1 MFKKPTYIRHQTATG
16 VIVPGYVF
24 EADATKI
31 ASLTVCCDPA
41 DKTQSEL
48 TLLQGALRDQS
59 DWWLECVSQF
69 LAIANQHFT
78 KKYAAGA
85 LVRHFKHGGLNTAAG
100 EGAVID
106 AAVIIFTPK
115 HVLLSEGQFAMM
127 WIAEKGEIDVP
138 DLEED
143 VVAEPPVQLVQ
154 GGAASGLD
162 VSEVDADS
170 LPVDSSSTD
179 WQGTGLAMAHAPNG
193 GAGMATPSP
202 SGASAIYHQA
212 HSRQYDKRKL
222 REARLKAKLA
232 QYKAEKAISR
242 YLEKYGGD
250 ISDSDASEWVSEE
263 DSSESDSG

>member
-1 MFKKPTYIRHQTATG
+1 MFKKPTYVRHQTATG
-16 VIVPGYVF
+16 VVVPGYVF
-24 EADATKI
+24 EADVSKI
-31 ASLTVCCDPA
+31 TPLTVCSDPA

-59 DWWLECVSQF
+59 DWWLECVTQF
-69 LAIANQHFT
+69 LAVANQHFA

-85 LVRHFKHGGLNTAAG
+85 LVRHFKHGGLNTVAADGAAAG
-100 EGAVID
+100 
-106 AAVIIFTPK
+106 AAVVIFTPK
-115 HVLLSEGQFAMM
+115 HVLLSEGQFIMM
-127 WIAEKGEIDVP
+127 WTAEKAEIDVP

-179 WQGTGLAMAHAPNG
+179 WQGTGRAGVAAG
-193 GAGMATPSP
+193 GAGA
-202 SGASAIYHQA
+202 GSAVHQA

-263 DSSESDSG
+263 EDSSDSE